1 MKNDGK
7 DTKDENQAGDK
18 DRKLHLT
25 IVTPA
30 GKWQHP
36 FAPDTTV
43 REVIAQ
49 TLEHFKNSLE
59 PANYELRKK
68 GATTALTPDA
78 TLISCG
84 VEDESQLALVPET
97 GGGK

>member
-1 MKNDGK
+1 MEKVDVNANAGK
-7 DTKDENQAGDK
+7 AGDEK
-18 DRKLHLT
+18 DRKLHIT
-25 IVTPA
+25 INTPA

-36 FAPDTTV
+36 FNSDATI

-49 TLEHFKNSLE
+49 TVEHFKGSLE

-68 GATTALTPDA
+68 GATTALSPDA
-78 TLISCG
+78 TLESSG
-84 VEDESQLALVPET
+84 VEDRSDLALVPET